1 MLSDLKDTSF
11 DSSLGYYFKNTYT
24 AYKCR
29 LRLNWLKCYDLYM
42 NKTPLPN
49 IGSPATRALNS
60 AGIKYLEDL
69 TGQSENSLAAM
80 HGVGPKAVRLL
91 KQALAEAGLS
101 LLD

>member
-1 MLSDLKDTSF
+1 
-11 DSSLGYYFKNTYT
+11 
-24 AYKCR
+24 
-29 LRLNWLKCYDLYM
+29 M

-69 TGQSENSLAAM
+69 KFHSENSLEGM
-80 HGVGPKAVRLL
+80 HGVGPKAVRIL

-101 LLD
+101 LSD